1 MDIINILTFQ
11 KYRDSEALKDIAPI
25 ELLGGQNP
33 IMGFFVKNQ
42 IADQVVKLE
51 DKVTRLEN
59 ELKEEK
65 EKPSKPPTI
74 YKGTL
79 KLTSK
84 MIGRLTEA
92 EIGKLAGEI
101 GADFD
106 KNLNKEINAQALAA
120 KISGN

>member
-51 DKVTRLEN
+51 DEVTRLEK
-59 ELKEEK
+59 ELKEERA
-65 EKPSKPPTI
+65 KPSKPP
-74 YKGTL
+74 KGYTG
-79 KLTSK
+79 KVHLTRS
-84 MIGRLTEA
+84 MIDRLPEF
-92 EIGKLAGEI
+92 EIEKLANQL

-106 KNLNKEINAQALAA
+106 KNLNKKDNAASLAA
-120 KISGN
+120 MFEE